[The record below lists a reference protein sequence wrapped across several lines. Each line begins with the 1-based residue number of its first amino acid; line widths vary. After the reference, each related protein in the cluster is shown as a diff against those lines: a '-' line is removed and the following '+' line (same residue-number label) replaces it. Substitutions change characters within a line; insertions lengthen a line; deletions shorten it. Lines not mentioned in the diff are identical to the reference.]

1 MKYGAGFP
9 LKALSDAAAIRDY
22 AVALEEAGFDFTST
36 AGHVLGQPAGTHPDR
51 AAPQYVGPFNDPFV
65 TFAFLAGVTRR
76 IRFMSAI
83 LILPAL
89 PTGLIAKQAA
99 ELALVSG
106 GRFDLGVGVSW
117 NAAEYRALGQDMRS
131 RGARLEEQ
139 VTLLRRLWSE
149 PYVTFT
155 GLFHDYENIGLA
167 RPLAAPIPIWFG
179 TGTDQ
184 TVLRRVAR
192 LADGW
197 MTIGDFLPHVARF
210 QQYLRDS
217 GRDPTGFP
225 IRGSLVAGDGGPDA
239 WTATA
244 RTYQAAGVTHITI
257 GAPPAFTP
265 SQTLERVIEARAAL
279 VKSLWAEA
287 SGAGSL
293 HARRPSSTPRNPP
306 CTGRSASETVRSMT
320 GLA

>member
-1 MKYGAGFP
+1 MRYGAGFP

-36 AGHVLGQPAGTHPDR
+36 AGHTMGQPAGTWPDR
-51 AAPQYVGPFNDPFV
+51 AAPQYTGPFNDPFV

-89 PTGLIAKQAA
+89 QTALVAKQAA

-117 NAAEYRALGQDMRS
+117 NAAEYRALGQDMRT

-149 PYVTFT
+149 PYVSFK
-155 GLFHDYENIGLA
+155 GRFHDFEDIGLA
-167 RPLAAPIPIWFG
+167 RPVAAPIPIWFG
-179 TGTDQ
+179 TGTGE

-197 MTIGDFLPHVARF
+197 MTIGDFLPHVPRF
-210 QQYLRDS
+210 QRYLRDA
-217 GRDPTGFP
+217 GRDPAGFL
-225 IRGSLVAGDGGPDA
+225 IRGSLVAGEGGPEA
-239 WTATA
+239 WRKIA
-244 RTYQAAGVTHITI
+244 RDYQTSGVTHLTI
-257 GAPPAFTP
+257 GAPPTLTP
-265 SQTLERVIEARAAL
+265 RQALDRIAEARASL
-279 VKSLWAEA
+279 VADL
-287 SGAGSL
+287 G
-293 HARRPSSTPRNPP
+293 
-306 CTGRSASETVRSMT
+306 
-320 GLA
+320 

>member
-1 MKYGAGFP
+1 MQYGAGFP
-9 LKALSDAAAIRDY
+9 LRALPDAASIHDY

-36 AGHVLGQPAGTHPDR
+36 AGHIMGQPAGTYPDR

-65 TFAFLAGVTRR
+65 TFSFLAGVTRR

-89 PTGLIAKQAA
+89 QTGLVAKQAA

-117 NAAEYRALGQDMRS
+117 NAAEYRALGLETRG

-149 PYVTFT
+149 PYVTFK
-155 GLFHDYENIGLA
+155 GRFHDFENIGLA
-167 RPLAAPIPIWFG
+167 RPAAPIPIWFG
-179 TGTDQ
+179 TGTDER
-184 TVLRRVAR
+184 VLRRVAQ

-210 QQYLRDS
+210 QQYLREA
-217 GRDPTGFP
+217 GRDPAGFP
-225 IRGSLVAGDGGPDA
+225 IRGSLMAGDGGA
-239 WTATA
+239 ALWIETG
-244 RTYQAAGVTHITI
+244 RGYQAAGVTHITI
-257 GAPPAFTP
+257 GAPPSLTP
-265 SQTLERVIEARAAL
+265 VQALERIAEARVAL
-279 VKSLWAEA
+279 VKALD
-287 SGAGSL
+287 
-293 HARRPSSTPRNPP
+293 
-306 CTGRSASETVRSMT
+306 
-320 GLA
+320 